1 MSIVIVMTKHFAT
14 TIDEYKTKESKR
26 SAVFYEKRILLF
38 VLTLALACSCILPAY
53 AAERSGNGYHIR
65 DIWFNGKKYESSLVA
80 SYKAG
85 QGAACTII
93 ACQAY
98 VRFTQKSVTA
108 SFDTKNYGYV
118 SATGASHTRSFSSG
132 NTSIESPYAVCS
144 VGASQVISCRDISG
158 GAVIYGDGNY
168 QLYAHMVNR

>member
-1 MSIVIVMTKHFAT
+1 MK
-14 TIDEYKTKESKR
+14 
-26 SAVFYEKRILLF
+26 KRILLF

-53 AAERSGNGYHIR
+53 
-65 DIWFNGKKYESSLVA
+65 
-80 SYKAG
+80 
-85 QGAACTII
+85 

-118 SATGASHTRSFSSG
+118 SATGASHTRNFSSG

>member
-1 MSIVIVMTKHFAT
+1 MNTKQ
-14 TIDEYKTKESKR
+14 KNQKGVLCSMK
-26 SAVFYEKRILLF
+26 KRILLF

-93 ACQAY
+93 TCQAY

-118 SATGASHTRSFSSG
+118 SATGASHTRYFSSEP
-132 NTSIESPYAVCS
+132 IESPYAVCS

-158 GAVIYGDGNY
+158 GAVIYGDDNY

>member
-1 MSIVIVMTKHFAT
+1 MK
-14 TIDEYKTKESKR
+14 
-26 SAVFYEKRILLF
+26 KRILLF

-65 DIWFNGKKYESSLVA
+65 DIWFNGKKYESSLAA
-80 SYKAG
+80 SYKAE

-118 SATGASHTRSFSSG
+118 SATGASHTRNFSSG
-132 NTSIESPYAVCS
+132 NTSIESPYAVCR

>member
-1 MSIVIVMTKHFAT
+1 MK
-14 TIDEYKTKESKR
+14 
-26 SAVFYEKRILLF
+26 KRILLF

-108 SFDTKNYGYV
+108 SFDTKIIGEFRL
-118 SATGASHTRSFSSG
+118 S
-132 NTSIESPYAVCS
+132 
-144 VGASQVISCRDISG
+144 
-158 GAVIYGDGNY
+158 
-168 QLYAHMVNR
+168 L

>member
-1 MSIVIVMTKHFAT
+1 MK
-14 TIDEYKTKESKR
+14 
-26 SAVFYEKRILLF
+26 KRILLF

-65 DIWFNGKKYESSLVA
+65 DIWFNGKKYESSLAA
-80 SYKAG
+80 SYKAE

-118 SATGASHTRSFSSG
+118 SAAGASHTRNFSSG